1 MTERKWTLKIVDAK
15 SRIRAWSKQKT
26 LYAILVAG
34 LAATML
40 APTVALA
47 DDITPTTPAS
57 ETLEATA
64 PEAESVD
71 KQVPA
76 PSGTP
81 AATPAEVAPAAEA
94 PATETPAATTDAP
107 SATPS
112 EPASTEQPVAS
123 ATDDSRDPAVTPTAD
138 AKTPAAD
145 EGVTATPKEG
155 EKDAA
160 APTEAPS
167 SSVTD
172 AKATDITF
180 TRTDDNYE
188 QGTDPKISMTE
199 ERQFH
204 VTVGVDGV
212 DKNTL
217 QGMLDRNEVTFWL
230 KRDKGEFD
238 SKEYPYQWLGGKMS
252 DWKTVATK
260 DRGKGI
266 NAPSVDFFKNVHA
279 YADIVG
285 GKSAIVLDFGN
296 NLLFGVNGIDVRAR
310 ALVRSAMYDYVGAYQ
325 LVCDLGNG
333 SSVATTVD
341 LRPYDEFHTQEEIDA
356 ALPKLEEQARENGI
370 YAKVVTFGKSAEGR
384 DMRAIF
390 VAESEDDLKT
400 YQELKKR
407 MEADPAAVM
416 AELHAG
422 TLKYKVPVF
431 YSNVH
436 ADEVVAVDA
445 VM

>member
-1 MTERKWTLKIVDAK
+1 MTDRKWTLKIVDAK
-15 SRIRAWSKQKT
+15 SRIRAWSKRKT

-57 ETLEATA
+57 ETLEATE

-81 AATPAEVAPAAEA
+81 AATPAEAAPAAEA

-112 EPASTEQPVAS
+112 EPASTEQPVAP
-123 ATDDSRDPAVTPTAD
+123 ATDDSSDPALTPTAD

-145 EGVTATPKEG
+145 EGATATPKEG

-167 SSVTD
+167 SPVAD

-188 QGTDPKISMTE
+188 QGTAPKISMTE
-199 ERQFH
+199 EREFH

-212 DKNTL
+212 DK
-217 QGMLDRNEVTFWL
+217 DNEQEAPTGHDSARIEQQQHS
-230 KRDKGEFD
+230 RDE
-238 SKEYPYQWLGGKMS
+238 
-252 DWKTVATK
+252 
-260 DRGKGI
+260 R
-266 NAPSVDFFKNVHA
+266 H
-279 YADIVG
+279 
-285 GKSAIVLDFGN
+285 
-296 NLLFGVNGIDVRAR
+296 
-310 ALVRSAMYDYVGAYQ
+310 
-325 LVCDLGNG
+325 NG
-333 SSVATTVD
+333 SDYSVSHGQNTSVKSDVASAT
-341 LRPYDEFHTQEEIDA
+341 I
-356 ALPKLEEQARENGI
+356 
-370 YAKVVTFGKSAEGR
+370 
-384 DMRAIF
+384 
-390 VAESEDDLKT
+390 
-400 YQELKKR
+400 
-407 MEADPAAVM
+407 
-416 AELHAG
+416 
-422 TLKYKVPVF
+422 
-431 YSNVH
+431 
-436 ADEVVAVDA
+436 
-445 VM
+445 